1 MTGILN
7 MLAAFKTR
15 RELTSYTTHS
25 SFLKRIQNKKD
36 EAWLEF
42 YKRYA
47 GMIYRI
53 GRKRGLTDEE
63 CDDLLTDVMV
73 IFWKKMDSFIYDRDR
88 GLFRNYLARI
98 AHFAAIKLFAGRKSE
113 KLCFSD
119 GTEYPPEIDQI
130 YMDEWRDFIL
140 NKALEDLQ
148 MIVDTET
155 YQVFYMLFV
164 QQRPVAEISSVT
176 RKTANNIYV
185 IRSRC
190 LRKLRMIIENYRK
203 AGEEGDFFNSSKN
216 ADAAKLS

>member
-1 MTGILN
+1 
-7 MLAAFKTR
+7 MLASFRTK

-25 SFLKRIQNKKD
+25 SFLKRIQSEKD

-42 YKRYA
+42 HEKYA

-53 GRKRGLTDEE
+53 GQKRGLTKEE
-63 CDDLLTDVMV
+63 CNDLMTDVMV
-73 IFWKKMDSFIYDRDR
+73 IFWKKVDSFIYDRER
-88 GLFRNYLARI
+88 GLFRSYLARI
-98 AHFAAIKLFAGRKSE
+98 AHFAAINLFSGRKEEKMYFSE
-113 KLCFSD
+113 

-130 YMDEWRDFIL
+130 YMDEWRDYIL
-140 NKALEDLQ
+140 SKALEDLQ

-164 QQRPVAEISSVT
+164 QERPVSEIVTVT

-190 LRKLRMIIENYRK
+190 ISKLKKIIETYRT
-203 AGEEGDFFNSSKN
+203 AGETGGVLSNSSKN
-216 ADAAKLS
+216 AEAKKLS